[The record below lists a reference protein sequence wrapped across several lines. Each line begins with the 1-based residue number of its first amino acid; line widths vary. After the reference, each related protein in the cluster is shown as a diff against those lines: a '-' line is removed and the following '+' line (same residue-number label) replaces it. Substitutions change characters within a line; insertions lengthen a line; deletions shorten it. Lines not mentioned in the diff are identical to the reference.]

1 MIGKKCFSLGPKYS
15 DEVVLELSKSESFIR
30 TELNLEDIAKDIHEG
45 KVIGWFDGGMEFGPR
60 ALGNRSILVRPTEME
75 THKLLNS
82 RLSRYDTM
90 PFAPMIM
97 DEYFEEV
104 FTCNK
109 SKYSAQFMTICYSTK
124 DHWIERIPAV
134 IQKSDKTARPQIIS
148 NENNPKIHKL
158 MQHYFE
164 LSGIPLILNT
174 SFNTHGEPIIENPNH
189 ALKHLKNNVVDKLI
203 IGSYVYQ
210 NR

>member
-1 MIGKKCFSLGPKYS
+1 MKTKDAVLDCVKHLYDNVIIKRRIAHGLKDFTIQS
-15 DEVVLELSKSESFIR
+15 DNGEFKSEAVLKFLLS
-30 TELNLEDIAKDIHEG
+30 
-45 KVIGWFDGGMEFGPR
+45 VGG
-60 ALGNRSILVRPTEME
+60 
-75 THKLLNS
+75 S
-82 RLSRYDTM
+82 RLTCCAY
-90 PFAPMIM
+90 AP
-97 DEYFEEV
+97 E
-104 FTCNK
+104 TQ
-109 SKYSAQFMTICYSTK
+109 SA
-124 DHWIERIPAV
+124 IERIPAV